1 MGIKLTEIDN
11 PKLRER
17 IQDQIDREERAKGAH
32 KPVGRLDDPQRQHR
46 EVPPLVNRPRTQSGR
61 KSRVVIVVEIIS
73 IRRGRCDEDNIISG
87 AKPLRD
93 AIARSLAVDDGDRRI
108 EWEYR
113 TIQTR
118 GHPGTQVLI
127 TLK

>member
-17 IQDQIDREERAKGAH
+17 IQDQIDQEDRAKGAH
-32 KPVGRLDDPQRQHR
+32 KPVGRMDDPQRQQR
-46 EVPPLVNRPRTQSGR
+46 EVPPLVNRPRARSGR